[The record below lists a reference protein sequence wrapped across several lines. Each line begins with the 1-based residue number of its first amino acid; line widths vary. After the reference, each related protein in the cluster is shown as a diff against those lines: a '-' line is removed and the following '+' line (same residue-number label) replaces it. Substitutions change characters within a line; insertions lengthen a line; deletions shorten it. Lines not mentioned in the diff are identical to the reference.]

1 MKIADIKTIQVRLPT
16 RCRVIVT
23 CSYLEL
29 DDKNGARTQ
38 QDHIRSAQTTRYLI
52 LQDNEPFSKR
62 VCEKYKLGWTQS
74 SEHEMDHCHM
84 YPSLRR
90 FGKSFVVLAQPTAPS
105 QPRQRPFNHPSSWQ
119 HLKMMTAPRP
129 PHNLQDPTRQG
140 HDPINQ
146 LACVTGI
153 SPNQSQA
160 RKPPHQFVDNQLCP
174 VSILNISRMDYHC
187 QQQSHRIDSDMSL
200 ATHHLLTSVIAT
212 RPPFS
217 VVLTD
222 WLSMIAALGVGSLP
236 SACRT
241 LGRRA
246 SWTRSHVPSSLHA
259 RKYHH
264 TVPQGGRSWGMARHV
279 HPLRRTYRMPFT
291 TSRSSTVRGRP
302 PGLAGGSSRPR
313 ISHCSSVRSL
323 GYAFLFMH

>member
-1 MKIADIKTIQVRLPT
+1 
-16 RCRVIVT
+16 
-23 CSYLEL
+23 
-29 DDKNGARTQ
+29 
-38 QDHIRSAQTTRYLI
+38 
-52 LQDNEPFSKR
+52 
-62 VCEKYKLGWTQS
+62 
-74 SEHEMDHCHM
+74 
-84 YPSLRR
+84 
-90 FGKSFVVLAQPTAPS
+90 
-105 QPRQRPFNHPSSWQ
+105 
-119 HLKMMTAPRP
+119 
-129 PHNLQDPTRQG
+129 
-140 HDPINQ
+140 
-146 LACVTGI
+146 
-153 SPNQSQA
+153 
-160 RKPPHQFVDNQLCP
+160 
-174 VSILNISRMDYHC
+174 MDYHC

-323 GYAFLFMH
+323 GYGSCSCTKYNTCSILLTHPLRRPRPALCLGNSQGWSTSSDHLADWPVVYVMRSESLCRLQGTVAGRAGCKPAPTPGGSDRKQSPPHPSLLPPGEKGRNYSHSRRYSTISARMAAVSKWPMSYLESRHASGAPASSYAALTSASIRSSPSCGVSES